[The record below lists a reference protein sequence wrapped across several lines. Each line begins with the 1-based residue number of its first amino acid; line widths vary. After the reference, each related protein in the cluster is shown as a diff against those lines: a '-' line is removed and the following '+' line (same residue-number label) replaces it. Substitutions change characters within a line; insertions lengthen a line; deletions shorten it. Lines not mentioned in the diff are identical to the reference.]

1 MKFSGKTIS
10 FPLALISGSSLLIC
24 ILSGIPL
31 CFHYFYSQPL
41 MSVITIELY
50 VPFGKF
56 LRNLHYL
63 SAQIALLSTFLHLL
77 DSLIK
82 RFYELKTPSSWFFL
96 VLSFFILLFLT
107 FSGYLLR
114 GDEVGELAG
123 AISENLLLNSLPL
136 FGEILN
142 KIFLALSTV
151 GLIKIY
157 HWHLI
162 LSFLLTLG
170 IFIWHVKIK
179 SLLKWDNLIYFLWLP
194 LVALIIEFPL
204 VPFNSPQARGP
215 WFFVGAQEM
224 LKYFEPSFVFFYLIL
239 PMFILLSYAYLP
251 QYAFWLNLGG
261 FLYLLIYI
269 LASLIFFLK

>member
-1 MKFSGKTIS
+1 MKFSGRTINL
-10 FPLALISGSSLLIC
+10 PLALISSSSLLVC

-41 MSVITIELY
+41 MSVLTIELY

-63 SAQIALLSTFLHLL
+63 SAQIALLSMFFHLL

-82 RFYELKTPSSWFFL
+82 RLYELKTPLSWFSL
-96 VLSFFILLFLT
+96 VLSFFVLLFLT

-123 AISENLLLNSLPL
+123 AIGENLLLYSFPL

-142 KIFLALSTV
+142 KIFLAPSKV

-179 SLLKWDNLIYFLWLP
+179 ILLKWDNLIYFLWLP
-194 LVALIIEFPL
+194 LMALLIKFPL
-204 VPFNSPQARGP
+204 VPFNSLQPRGP

-224 LKYFEPSFVFFYLIL
+224 LKYFEPPFVFLYLIL
-239 PMFILLSYAYLP
+239 PMFILLSYVYLP
-251 QYAFWLNLGG
+251 RYAFWLNMGG